1 MIGMQQILEQL
12 EKHEG
17 LELKPYRCTSEKLT
31 IGIGRNLEDVGI
43 SKEEAYLLLEN
54 DVKNVD
60 QQIKTYMPWATFLNP
75 ARYAALINFVF
86 NVGIGTALKFEN
98 AMAALK
104 ASDFGTAAEELLNSR
119 WAKQVGKRSTEISE
133 QIRTGEWQ

>member
-60 QQIKTYMPWATFLNP
+60 QQMKTYMPWATALNP

-104 ASDFGTAAEELLNSR
+104 ASDFGTAAEELLDSR

>member
-43 SKEEAYLLLEN
+43 SKKEAYLLLEN

-60 QQIKTYMPWATFLNP
+60 QQIKTYMPWATSLNP

-104 ASDFGTAAEELLNSR
+104 ASDFGTAAEELLDSR